1 MALYFLAR
9 GLFLLR
15 ALFLLPVNIKWYN
28 VDMTINSSIFKAYDI
43 RGIYPEQL
51 NEQGAYAIARAY
63 ATLMIKENPGKQL
76 TIAVGADMRTSS
88 PSLKE
93 QVVKAITD
101 SGLDVADIGLV
112 STPTFYF
119 GVAFYG
125 YDGGVQVSA
134 SHNPKQYNG
143 LKMTRKNAVPISGD
157 TGIQDLY
164 KMVNEESYAP
174 IGEQKGKV
182 TMREHVVEDEAADQ
196 SKEVDIIKIKPLKI
210 VVDACNAMGGV
221 DVEAMFA
228 GLPINLIKMNF
239 GLDGTFPVHEAD
251 PMKDENTADLRKRVV
266 EEKADLGIAPDG
278 DGDRLFFVDE
288 KGEMVPQPIL
298 RGLMAQ
304 IELRDH
310 PGATVAYDIRPGK
323 ITADMIAAGG
333 GKPVVTRVGHSL
345 IKETM
350 IKEGAIFGGESS
362 GHYFYKR
369 PYGVFEMPMI
379 LTLKLLKYI
388 SEQDRPFSEIL
399 APFKKYFNSGE
410 INTKLDSR
418 EVATAKI
425 EQIKQKYADGQINL
439 LDGISV
445 EYPDY
450 WFSVRASNTEPV
462 LRLIVEA
469 RTQETMEQK
478 RDELLSLIR
487 S

>member
-1 MALYFLAR
+1 MT
-9 GLFLLR
+9 
-15 ALFLLPVNIKWYN
+15 NI
-28 VDMTINSSIFKAYDI
+28 DSSIFKAYDI
-43 RGIYPEQL
+43 RGLYPEQL
-51 NEQGAYAIARAY
+51 NEDGAYAIARAY
-63 ATLMIKENPGKQL
+63 ATLMVKENPGKQL

-93 QVVKAITD
+93 RVIQALVD
-101 SGLDVADIGLV
+101 SGLNVADIGLV

-125 YDGGVQVSA
+125 YDGGIQVSA

-143 LKMTRKNAVPISGD
+143 LKLTRKNAVPISGD

-164 KMVNEESYAP
+164 QMVREESYAP
-174 IGEQKGKV
+174 IAERKGQV
-182 TMREHVVEDEAADQ
+182 ETRGHVVEDEAADQ
-196 SKEVDIIKIKPLKI
+196 SKGIDISKIKPLKI

-221 DVEAMFA
+221 DIEAMFA
-228 GLPINLIKMNF
+228 GLPVTLVKMNF

-251 PMKDENTADLRKRVV
+251 PMKDENTEDLRLRVV
-266 EEKADLGIAPDG
+266 EERADLGIAPDG
-278 DGDRLFFVDE
+278 DGDRYFFVDE

-323 ITADMIAAGG
+323 ITADMIEQLG

-345 IKETM
+345 IKEAM
-350 IKEGAIFGGESS
+350 IKTGAIFGGESS
-362 GHYFYKR
+362 GHYFYKM
-369 PYGVFEMPMI
+369 PYGVFEMPII
-379 LTLKLLKYI
+379 LTLKLLKYV
-388 SEQDRPFSEIL
+388 SEQDKPFSEVL
-399 APFKKYFNSGE
+399 EPFKKYFNTGE
-410 INTKLDSR
+410 INTKLENRD
-418 EVATAKI
+418 VAHAKI
-425 EQIKQKYADGQINL
+425 EVIKEKYADGEINL

-469 RTQETMEQK
+469 RTPELMAAK
-478 RDELLSLIR
+478 RDELLGLIR
-487 S
+487 A